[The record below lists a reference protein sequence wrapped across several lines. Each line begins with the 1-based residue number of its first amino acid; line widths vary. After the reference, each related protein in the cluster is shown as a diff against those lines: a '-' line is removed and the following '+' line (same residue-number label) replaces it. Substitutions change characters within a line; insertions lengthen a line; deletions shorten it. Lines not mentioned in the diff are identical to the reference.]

1 MIKISQ
7 MKLDIRHTEEDLRQQ
22 IIKLLKLKPVNGTC
36 DFEYKIQ
43 KQSIDARRE
52 DIKYI
57 LFW

>member
-36 DFEYKIQ
+36 DFE
-43 KQSIDARRE
+43 
-52 DIKYI
+52 
-57 LFW
+57 